1 MPNLNKMMFR
11 RYSRNSISICAL
23 IRRSYVSLIL
33 VCCFICLISCQKT
46 DTEQREALEEF
57 DPGIHKTFE
66 RGPVEIALDVDKKE
80 ISLADRLNFQISV
93 VADEAYEFEL
103 PKFGDKL
110 EQFGI
115 VDYHTTQ
122 PQLLENN
129 RSQVSRSYELE
140 PFLSGDYKIP
150 PMKIIFWEKGKRE
163 TESHEIE
170 TEEITIKVTSLLPE
184 AKEDL
189 KLHDIKPPVELP
201 MSPYIWM
208 WTGGSVAIILILI
221 IGFILVRK
229 YLLKKEELEN
239 GRISAHDQ
247 AYMELEAMVAEDL
260 LGKGEIKLFYQ
271 KISNILRRYIENR
284 FGLQAPEQT
293 TEEFLVGIEAGDR
306 LPEKYNPLLTDFLMH
321 CDLVKFAEYKPTQD
335 DIQKTFD
342 SCKAFIAE
350 TREIGI
356 DEN

>member
-1 MPNLNKMMFR
+1 MLKE
-11 RYSRNSISICAL
+11 
-23 IRRSYVSLIL
+23 
-33 VCCFICLISCQKT
+33 T
-46 DTEQREALEEF
+46 DT
-57 DPGIHKTFE
+57 GIHKTFE
-66 RGPVEIALDVDKKE
+66 RGPVAVLLDVDKKE
-80 ISLADRLNFQISV
+80 ITLADRLNFKISV
-93 VADEAYEFEL
+93 TADEAYEFEL

-115 VDYHTTQ
+115 VDYQTTQ
-122 PQLLENN
+122 PQLVENN
-129 RSQVSRSYELE
+129 RTQVARSYVLE

-150 PMKIIFWEKGKRE
+150 PMKIIFWEKGKKE
-163 TESHEIE
+163 TEPHEIE
-170 TEEITIKVTSLLPE
+170 TEELTIKVTSLLPE

-189 KLHDIKPPVELP
+189 KLHDIKPPVGLP
-201 MSPYIWM
+201 RSPYFWIWI
-208 WTGGSVAIILILI
+208 GGGVAVTLMLI
-221 IGFILVRK
+221 IGFLLVRT
-229 YLLKKEELEN
+229 YLRKKEEDEN

-247 AYMELEAMVAEDL
+247 AYMELEALVAKDL

-293 TEEFLVGIEAGDR
+293 TEEFLAGIDAGDR
-306 LPEKYNPLLTDFLMH
+306 LPEKYNPLLRTFLVH

-350 TREIGI
+350 TREPREIGI